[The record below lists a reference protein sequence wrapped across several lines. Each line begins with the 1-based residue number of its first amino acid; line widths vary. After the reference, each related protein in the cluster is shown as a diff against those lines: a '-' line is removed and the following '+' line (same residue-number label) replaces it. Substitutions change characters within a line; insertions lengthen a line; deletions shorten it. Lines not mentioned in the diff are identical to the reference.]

1 MSVRYDKLVPA
12 LKTLLPDETLSFLG
26 RAVAFIRR
34 LREVEAST
42 FVWSVVLSRFGS
54 GRPAFEQA
62 RQWYERLGGAAI
74 WRRPFQ
80 MRFKTPRA
88 VRLFEYAFQTA
99 VTPWRD
105 PKRRRARH
113 PLQRCFPDI
122 VAWDSTLMQVD
133 DSLKK
138 AFKGTRAA
146 KASLKACVAI
156 TVFGLLPLF
165 AEIVAGNRHDML
177 LFPPLHLF
185 QRGTLLLFDKGFAC
199 YARLRT
205 IADAGHHYL
214 CPMRLNGNARIVKV
228 RHAPA
233 YVRRALRAHP
243 EGVFLRDILPATKR
257 LGRVWDLDVLVRPQA
272 NAKDPTWIRT
282 RLVIVPGPKGKQH
295 PYLTNLAPIVWKA
308 RALRELYRLR
318 WQIELVF
325 KELKQNLNL
334 ETLPSADRHA
344 VQVLAWAS
352 LLALALSRCV
362 ATWIQPLA
370 LMTGL
375 ASKARPHLVTRALRS
390 TIRLVARALTAPAR
404 HVPVYLRDLADEL
417 LLEAQSFETTRE
429 DSFQRLLP
437 LLQPQPAS

>member
-1 MSVRYDKLVPA
+1 MPVRYDKLVPA
-12 LKTLLPDETLSFLG
+12 LKTLLPDDTLSLLG

-34 LREVEAST
+34 LREIEASV
-42 FVWSVVLSRFGS
+42 FVRSVVLSRFGS

-62 RQWYERLGGAAI
+62 RQWYERLGGTAI

-80 MRFKTPRA
+80 MRFKSPRA
-88 VRLFEYAFQTA
+88 VRLFEQAFETA
-99 VTPWRD
+99 VAPWRN
-105 PKRRRARH
+105 PAWRRARH
-113 PLQRCFPDI
+113 PLQRCFPD
-122 VAWDSTLMQVD
+122 VVVWDSTLMQVA

-138 AFKGTRAA
+138 VFKGTRGA

-156 TVFGLLPLF
+156 SVFGLLPVF
-165 AEIVAGNRHDML
+165 AEIVAGHRHDMV

-205 IADAGHHYL
+205 IANAGHTYL
-214 CPMRLNGNARIVKV
+214 CPMRLNGNAVIVKV
-228 RHAPA
+228 HSAPA
-233 YVRRALRAHP
+233 FVRRVLRRRP
-243 EGVFLRDILPATKR
+243 DDLFLRDVLPSKKR

-272 NAKDPTWIRT
+272 NSEDPTWIRT
-282 RLVIVPGPKGKQH
+282 RLVIVPGPEGRQH
-295 PYLTNLAPIVWKA
+295 PYLTNLAPALWGP

-325 KELKQNLNL
+325 KELKQHLNL
-334 ETLPSADRHA
+334 ETLPSCDRHA

-362 ATWIQPLA
+362 AAWIQPLT

-375 ASKARPHLVTRALRS
+375 ASRTRPNLVTRSLRS
-390 TIRLVARALTAPAR
+390 TIQLLGRALVAPAR
-404 HVPVYLRDLADEL
+404 QASLYLRLLAEEL
-417 LLEAQSFETTRE
+417 LREARSPEIDRQ
-429 DSFQRLLP
+429 DSFSRLRTLLP
-437 LLQPQPAS
+437 PSLA

>member
-1 MSVRYDKLVPA
+1 MPVRYDKLVPA
-12 LKTLLPDETLSFLG
+12 LKTLLPDDTLTLLG

-34 LREVEAST
+34 LREIEAT
-42 FVWSVVLSRFGS
+42 VFVWSVVLSRFGC

-62 RQWYERLGGAAI
+62 RQWYERLGGASI

-88 VRLFEYAFQTA
+88 VQLFEQAFQAA
-99 VTPWRD
+99 VTPWRN
-105 PKRRRARH
+105 PQRRRARH

-122 VAWDSTLMQVD
+122 VVWDSTLMQVA

-138 AFKGTRAA
+138 IFKGTRAA

-165 AEIVAGNRHDML
+165 AEIVSGNRHDMV
-177 LFPPLHLF
+177 LFPPLDLF
-185 QRGTLLLFDKGFAC
+185 QQGTLLLFDKGFAC

-205 IADAGHHYL
+205 IADGGHHYL
-214 CPMRLNGNARIVKV
+214 CPMRLNGNALIVKV
-228 RHAPA
+228 RTAPA
-233 YVRRALRAHP
+233 YVRRALRRQP
-243 EGVFLRDILPATKR
+243 EGVFLRDLLPAKKR

-272 NAKDPTWIRT
+272 NATDKTWIKT
-282 RLVIVPGPKGKQH
+282 RLVIVPGPEGKQH
-295 PYLTNLAPIVWKA
+295 PYLTNLAPSLWKP

-325 KELKQNLNL
+325 KELKQHLNL
-334 ETLPSADRHA
+334 EILPSSDRHA

-362 ATWIQPLA
+362 AAWIQPLA

-375 ASKARPHLVTRALRS
+375 ASRARPHLVTRALRS
-390 TIRLVARALTAPAR
+390 TVRLLGRALTAQPRDALI
-404 HVPVYLRDLADEL
+404 YLRLLADDL
-417 LLEAQSFETTRE
+417 LREARSRETDRA
-429 DSFQRLLP
+429 DSFTRLLP
-437 LLQPQPAS
+437 LLPYSPA

>member
-12 LKTLLPDETLSFLG
+12 LKTLLPDDRLTFLG

-34 LREVEAST
+34 LREIEASV

-62 RQWYERLGGAAI
+62 RQWYERLGGASI

-88 VRLFEYAFQTA
+88 VRLFEHAFQTA
-99 VTPWRD
+99 VAPWRD
-105 PKRRRARH
+105 PRRRRARH

-122 VAWDSTLMQVD
+122 VVWDSTLMQVA

-138 AFKGTRAA
+138 VFKGTRGS

-165 AEIVAGNRHDML
+165 ADIVAGHRHDMV
-177 LFPPLHLF
+177 LFPPLHIF
-185 QRGTLLLFDKGFAC
+185 QPGSLLLFDKGFAC

-205 IADAGHHYL
+205 ITDAGHHYL
-214 CPMRLNGNARIVKV
+214 CPMRLNGNALIVKV
-228 RHAPA
+228 RAAPA
-233 YVRRALRAHP
+233 YARKALRRHP
-243 EGVFLRDILPATKR
+243 DGVFLRDLLPAKKR

-272 NAKDPTWIRT
+272 NATDKTWIRT

-295 PYLTNLAPIVWKA
+295 PYLTSLAPALWKP

-318 WQIELVF
+318 WQIEAAQTQPINSRF
-325 KELKQNLNL
+325 AS
-334 ETLPSADRHA
+334 PSIGAFSSS
-344 VQVLAWAS
+344 VV
-352 LLALALSRCV
+352 ALAQ
-362 ATWIQPLA
+362 AA
-370 LMTGL
+370 
-375 ASKARPHLVTRALRS
+375 
-390 TIRLVARALTAPAR
+390 
-404 HVPVYLRDLADEL
+404 
-417 LLEAQSFETTRE
+417 
-429 DSFQRLLP
+429 
-437 LLQPQPAS
+437 

>member
-12 LKTLLPDETLSFLG
+12 LKTLLPDDTLSFLG

-34 LREVEAST
+34 LREIEASV

-62 RQWYERLGGAAI
+62 RQWYERLGGASI

-88 VRLFEYAFQTA
+88 VRLFEHAFQTA

-113 PLQRCFPDI
+113 PLQRCFPDV

-133 DSLKK
+133 DSLEKV
-138 AFKGTRAA
+138 FKGARAA

-156 TVFGLLPLF
+156 TVFALLPLI
-165 AEIVAGNRHDML
+165 AEIVSGNRHDML

-214 CPMRLNGNARIVKV
+214 CPMRLNGNALVVKV
-228 RHAPA
+228 RTAPA
-233 YVRRALRAHP
+233 YARKALRRNP
-243 EGVFLRDILPATKR
+243 DGVFLRDLLPAKKR

-272 NAKDPTWIRT
+272 NATDKTWIRT

-295 PYLTNLAPIVWKA
+295 PYLTSLAPALWKP

-325 KELKQNLNL
+325 KELKQHLNL
-334 ETLPSADRHA
+334 EILPSSDRHA
-344 VQVLAWAS
+344 VLVLAWAS

-362 ATWIQPLA
+362 AAWLQPLA

-375 ASKARPHLVTRALRS
+375 AARARPHLVTRALRS
-390 TIRLVARALTAPAR
+390 TVRLLGRVLAAPVRRALI
-404 HVPVYLRDLADEL
+404 YLRDLAQEL
-417 LLEAQSFETTRE
+417 LLEARTFETTRE
-429 DSFQRLLP
+429 DSFRRLLP
-437 LLQPQPAS
+437 LLPPSSP

>member
-1 MSVRYDKLVPA
+1 MSVRYDRLVPS
-12 LKTLLPDETLSFLG
+12 LKTLLPEDTLSWLG

-34 LREVEAST
+34 LREIEASL

-62 RQWYERLGGAAI
+62 RQWYERLGGASI

-80 MRFKTPRA
+80 MRFKKPAT
-88 VRLFEYAFQTA
+88 VRLFEQAFQTA
-99 VTPWRD
+99 VTTWRD
-105 PKRRRARH
+105 PSQRRARH
-113 PLQRCFPDI
+113 PLQRCFPD
-122 VAWDSTLMQVD
+122 VVVWDSTVMQVA

-138 AFKGTRAA
+138 VFKGTRSA

-165 AEIVAGNRHDML
+165 AEIVAGNRHDMM

-214 CPMRLNGNARIVKV
+214 CPMRLNGNALIVKARSAPGHV
-228 RHAPA
+228 RKALR
-233 YVRRALRAHP
+233 RRA
-243 EGVFLRDILPATKR
+243 EGILLRDVLSAKKR
-257 LGRVWDLDVLVRPQA
+257 IGRVWDLDVLVRPQA
-272 NAKDPTWIRT
+272 NATDKTWIQT
-282 RLVIVPGPKGKQH
+282 RLVIVPGPEGKQH
-295 PYLTNLAPIVWKA
+295 PYLTNLAAPLWKP

-325 KELKQNLNL
+325 KELKQSLNL
-334 ETLPSADRHA
+334 ETLPSSDRHA

-375 ASKARPHLVTRALRS
+375 ASRARPHLVTRALRA
-390 TIRLVARALTAPAR
+390 TVRLLGRALAASGR
-404 HVPVYLRDLADEL
+404 HALMYLRLLADEL
-417 LLEAQSFETTRE
+417 LREARSFETARE
-429 DSFQRLLP
+429 DSFRRLLP
-437 LLQPQPAS
+437 LLPRSPA

>member
-12 LKTLLPDETLSFLG
+12 LKALLPDDTLSFLG

-34 LREVEAST
+34 LREIEAGM

-62 RQWYERLGGAAI
+62 RQWYERLGGASI

-88 VRLFEYAFQTA
+88 VRLFELAFQAA

-105 PKRRRARH
+105 PQRRRARH

-122 VAWDSTLMQVD
+122 VVWDSTLMQVA

-138 AFKGTRAA
+138 VFKGTRGS

-165 AEIVAGNRHDML
+165 ADIVAGHRHDMV

-185 QRGTLLLFDKGFAC
+185 QRGSLLLFDKGFAC

-205 IADAGHHYL
+205 LVDAGHHYL
-214 CPMRLNGNARIVKV
+214 CPMRLNGNALIVKV
-228 RHAPA
+228 RTAPA
-233 YVRRALRAHP
+233 YVREALRRQP
-243 EGVFLRDILPATKR
+243 DGVFLRDLLPAKKR

-272 NAKDPTWIRT
+272 NAADKTWIQT

-295 PYLTNLAPIVWKA
+295 PYLTSLAPTLWKPL
-308 RALRELYRLR
+308 ALRELYRLR

-334 ETLPSADRHA
+334 EVLPSTDRHA
-344 VQVLAWAS
+344 VLVLAWAS

-362 ATWIQPLA
+362 AAWIQPLA

-375 ASKARPHLVTRALRS
+375 ASRTRPHLVTRALRS
-390 TIRLVARALTAPAR
+390 NAPLLGRALAAPAR
-404 HVPVYLRDLADEL
+404 HALIYLRILADEL
-417 LLEAQSFETTRE
+417 LREARSLETTRK
-429 DSFQRLLP
+429 DSFQRLLS
-437 LLQPQPAS
+437 LLPPSPS

>member
-12 LKTLLPDETLSFLG
+12 LKTLLPDDRLTFLG

-34 LREVEAST
+34 LREIEASH

-62 RQWYERLGGAAI
+62 RQWYERLGGASI

-88 VRLFEYAFQTA
+88 VRLFEQAFETA

-105 PKRRRARH
+105 PQRRRARH

-122 VAWDSTLMQVD
+122 VVWDSTLMQVD
-133 DSLKK
+133 DSLKRV
-138 AFKGTRAA
+138 FKGTRAS

-165 AEIVAGNRHDML
+165 ADIVAGHRHDMV

-185 QRGTLLLFDKGFAC
+185 ARGSLLLFDKGFAC

-205 IADAGHHYL
+205 ITDAGHHYL
-214 CPMRLNGNARIVKV
+214 CPMRLNGNALVVKV
-228 RHAPA
+228 RAAPA
-233 YVRRALRAHP
+233 YARKALRRHP
-243 EGVFLRDILPATKR
+243 EGVFLRDLLPAKKR

-272 NAKDPTWIRT
+272 NATDKTWIRT

-295 PYLTNLAPIVWKA
+295 PYLTSLAPALWKP

-325 KELKQNLNL
+325 KELKQHLNL
-334 ETLPSADRHA
+334 EILPSTDRHA
-344 VQVLAWAS
+344 VLVLAWAS

-362 ATWIQPLA
+362 AAWIQPLA

-375 ASKARPHLVTRALRS
+375 ASRARPYLVTRALRS
-390 TIRLVARALTAPAR
+390 TVRLLGRVLAAPVR
-404 HVPVYLRDLADEL
+404 HAFIYLRDLADEL
-417 LLEAQSFETTRE
+417 LLEARTFDSTRE
-429 DSFQRLLP
+429 DSFRRLLP
-437 LLQPQPAS
+437 LLPPSSA

>member
-12 LKTLLPDETLSFLG
+12 LKSLLPDDTLTFLG

-34 LREVEAST
+34 LREIEASV

-62 RQWYERLGGAAI
+62 RQWYERLGGTSI

-80 MRFKTPRA
+80 VRFKTSRA
-88 VRLFEYAFQTA
+88 VQLFEHAFRTA
-99 VTPWRD
+99 VTPWRN
-105 PKRRRARH
+105 PQRRRARH

-122 VAWDSTLMQVD
+122 VVWDSTVMQVA

-138 AFKGTRAA
+138 VFKGTRSA

-165 AEIVAGNRHDML
+165 AEIVPGNRHDMV

-214 CPMRLNGNARIVKV
+214 SPMRLNGNALIVKV
-228 RHAPA
+228 RTGPA
-233 YVRRALRAHP
+233 YVRRALSRHP
-243 EGVFLRDILPATKR
+243 EGVFLRDLLPAKKR

-272 NAKDPTWIRT
+272 NATDKTWIQT
-282 RLVIVPGPKGKQH
+282 RLVIVPGPEGRQH
-295 PYLTNLAPIVWKA
+295 PYLTNLAPSLWKP

-325 KELKQNLNL
+325 KELKQHLNL
-334 ETLPSADRHA
+334 ETLPSTDRHA

-362 ATWIQPLA
+362 AAWIQPLA

-375 ASKARPHLVTRALRS
+375 ASPTRPHLVTRALRS
-390 TIRLVARALTAPAR
+390 TIRLLGRALTAQAR
-404 HVPVYLRDLADEL
+404 DAFIWPRLLAEDLLREARS
-417 LLEAQSFETTRE
+417 LETGRV
-429 DSFQRLLP
+429 DSFRRLLP
-437 LLQPQPAS
+437 VLPCPA